1 MGAEI
6 GRAAWILLNKMAAP
20 AIAYFIRTRVA
31 PTEAQIERELA
42 AEYGRIA
49 ERMAGQEVE
58 VVKVEAQPIS
68 VSYCLE
74 CLQRHY
80 EKAHGLLEEAERFS
94 LGEGKLTPDAA
105 QKVRKAVEE
114 LVTSEDDLDST
125 GASPEVRAKL
135 DEIKVKMRDVRK
147 EAWRDGLS
155 FEGAPLD
162 ALGKAKEGVDD
173 LLRRTYDL
181 MAEEAKREEGMAGT
195 APPPPAEAPET
206 RAEAPPSGGYEAERE
221 VLGHL
226 GEFERTGDTV
236 HLERANEAA
245 ERTKCIACR
254 KYLKAALLAAKEGK
268 MREARGW
275 VSGVKRG
282 IQAILP

>member
-6 GRAAWILLNKMAAP
+6 GRAAWILLNKMAGP

-42 AEYGRIA
+42 AKYGRIA
-49 ERMAGQEVE
+49 ESMAGQEVE
-58 VVKVEAQPIS
+58 VVKVEAEPIS
-68 VSYCLE
+68 VNYCLE

-94 LGEGKLTPDAA
+94 LGERKLTPEAT

-125 GASPEVRAKL
+125 GAPPEVRAKL

-147 EAWRDGLS
+147 DAWRDRLS

-162 ALGKAKEGVDD
+162 ALGKAKAGVDD

-181 MAEEAKREEGMAGT
+181 MAEETKREEGMAET
-195 APPPPAEAPET
+195 APPPVETPET
-206 RAEAPPSGGYEAERE
+206 RAEAPPARGYEAERD

-226 GEFERTGDTV
+226 GEFERTGDIV

-245 ERTKCIACR
+245 KRTKCIACR
-254 KYLKAALLAAKEGK
+254 KYLKVALLATKEGK
-268 MREARGW
+268 MGEARGW

-282 IQAILP
+282 IQATLP